1 MKIIRRKHRLYE
13 EGEQNNAQQA
23 APAAQPNAATPQ
35 VAPAAPAAGQ
45 QPAQQQP
52 AAPAQNQAQQQQ
64 PAQQ

>member
-23 APAAQPNAATPQ
+23 APAAQPNASTPQ
-35 VAPAAPAAGQ
+35 TAQAAPTGGQ
-45 QPAQQQP
+45 QQAQQQP
-52 AAPAQNQAQQQQ
+52 AAPAQNQGQQQQ

>member
-13 EGEQNNAQQA
+13 EGEQNNVQQA

-35 VAPAAPAAGQ
+35 AAQAAPAAGQ

-52 AAPAQNQAQQQQ
+52 AAPAQN
-64 PAQQ
+64 